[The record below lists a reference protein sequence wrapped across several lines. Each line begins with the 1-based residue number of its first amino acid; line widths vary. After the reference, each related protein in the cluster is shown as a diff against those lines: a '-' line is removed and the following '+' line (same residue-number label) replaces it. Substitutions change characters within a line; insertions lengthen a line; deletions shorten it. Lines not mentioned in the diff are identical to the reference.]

1 MTYQG
6 IREGKFNEP
15 PEIKAGHTPWK
26 PTGVHGN
33 PDGAYYEKENND
45 PRDEKTPPDIHC
57 RAPGESGDDC
67 KMDCVDCHT
76 TQAVH
81 GDGKMYSTAKGQV
94 DIQCTD
100 CHGTVRQAIEA
111 DAEGVYRT
119 ANGTPLKQLERVGD
133 QITLVTKRTGARL
146 NVTQIADSIAEKCSD
161 ENRRFY
167 GNFCDSMAPNAGD
180 FSHTD
185 SMECWTCHTSWRMN
199 CFGCHVS
206 YTDEGGRQR
215 FRNEQTGEY
224 MSAVVRASRQ
234 YFDIDMAVLG
244 VNQRGMI
251 DTPLNAIL
259 LHSLETGRQW
269 APRANN

>member
-1 MTYQG
+1 M
-6 IREGKFNEP
+6 
-15 PEIKAGHTPWK
+15 
-26 PTGVHGN
+26 
-33 PDGAYYEKENND
+33 
-45 PRDEKTPPDIHC
+45 
-57 RAPGESGDDC
+57 
-67 KMDCVDCHT
+67 
-76 TQAVH
+76 
-81 GDGKMYSTAKGQV
+81 
-94 DIQCTD
+94 
-100 CHGTVRQAIEA
+100 
-111 DAEGVYRT
+111 
-119 ANGTPLKQLERVGD
+119 GD

-167 GNFCDSMAPNAGD
+167 GNFCDSMALNAGD

-251 DTPLNAIL
+251 DTLRPSMQFFFTRWRQGDN
-259 LHSLETGRQW
+259 GRPERTIDQE
-269 APRANN
+269 ARIAGDGRVGFG